1 MLHTETM
8 ALRTAIHRLENMDDM
23 VQLHA
28 DYVDRIVDRCLLG
41 DKVRDESF
49 FVLIL
54 SWRLI

>member
-8 ALRTAIHRLENMDDM
+8 ALRNTISRLENMDDM

-41 DKVRDESF
+41 DKVRDDYF
-49 FVLIL
+49 
-54 SWRLI
+54 SWRPTM

>member
-8 ALRTAIHRLENMDDM
+8 ALRNGINKLENMDDM

-41 DKVRDESF
+41 DKVGDDSF
-49 FVLIL
+49 F
-54 SWRLI
+54 SWRPM

>member
-8 ALRTAIHRLENMDDM
+8 ALRNTISRLENMDDM

-41 DKVRDESF
+41 DKVRL
-49 FVLIL
+49 VLL
-54 SWRLI
+54 AAHHVGTLLT